1 MLELR
6 YRISRLKLPHVTRS
20 YDTLKSICKYLS
32 RIAAGRDRRE
42 KGTLCFVDVSSW
54 LKCKA
59 TNRASVEV
67 QIQFRFLYTLVV
79 TYALDDLLLLL
90 RRREEPL
97 LIEFFFFKVP
107 CLEGADVM
115 GVSPPADMMEFDMGP
130 SMILLPR
137 SLASKVSL
145 NLP

>member
-1 MLELR
+1 MF
-6 YRISRLKLPHVTRS
+6 
-20 YDTLKSICKYLS
+20 
-32 RIAAGRDRRE
+32 RRC
-42 KGTLCFVDVSSW
+42 LQ
-54 LKCKA
+54 LA
-59 TNRASVEV
+59 EV
-67 QIQFRFLYTLVV
+67 QGCGQSLCGSTNSVSFLISFGST

-115 GVSPPADMMEFDMGP
+115 GVSPLADMMEFDIGP
-130 SMILLPR
+130 SMMLLPR

>member
-1 MLELR
+1 MF
-6 YRISRLKLPHVTRS
+6 
-20 YDTLKSICKYLS
+20 
-32 RIAAGRDRRE
+32 RRC
-42 KGTLCFVDVSSW
+42 LQ
-54 LKCKA
+54 LA
-59 TNRASVEV
+59 EV
-67 QIQFRFLYTLVV
+67 QGCGQSLCGSTNSVSFLISFGCT

-107 CLEGADVM
+107 CLEGADGM
-115 GVSPPADMMEFDMGP
+115 GVSPPDMMEFDIGP
-130 SMILLPR
+130 SMMLLPR